1 MSELLGYARVSTSEQ
16 SGAGQVDAL
25 RAAGVEHVWTD
36 VGSGMRADRPQLTEL
51 LATVEKGDTVVV
63 CRLDRLGRSLS
74 NLLNLVEDLTARM
87 WGCGRSQRHE
97 PYGHRCER
105 GLSALLARRV
115 RSAF

>member
-16 SGAGQVDAL
+16 SAAGQVDAL
-25 RAAGVEHVWTD
+25 GAAGVEHVWTD

-74 NLLNLVEDLTARM
+74 NLLNLVKDLTARM

-97 PYGHRCER
+97 PYASIVHAIRC
-105 GLSALLARRV
+105 
-115 RSAF
+115 